1 LAEVHRRRLGTIPPK
16 SALSTPETSL
26 TPSARGVMTPVH
38 WSPTTPAIGSVP
50 RRGEKQPGKG
60 KRETQHTQSEGGKAA
75 REKGETVTWGGA
87 ECGKGGKVMINGKIM
102 QGQGMEAAMSG

>member
-1 LAEVHRRRLGTIPPK
+1 
-16 SALSTPETSL
+16 
-26 TPSARGVMTPVH
+26 MTPVG
-38 WSPTTPAIGSVP
+38 TDFGSVP
-50 RRGEKQPGKG
+50 RRGEKQPGTR

-75 REKGETVTWGGA
+75 ERKGETVTWGGA

>member
-26 TPSARGVMTPVH
+26 TPSARGVMTPVG
-38 WSPTTPAIGSVP
+38 TDFGSVP

-75 REKGETVTWGGA
+75 ERKGETVTWGGA

>member
-1 LAEVHRRRLGTIPPK
+1 
-16 SALSTPETSL
+16 
-26 TPSARGVMTPVH
+26 MTPVG
-38 WSPTTPAIGSVP
+38 TDFGSVP

-87 ECGKGGKVMINGKIM
+87 ECGKGGKVMINRENYAGTGDGGRDERLSRNCRRHRAARVGKKPL
-102 QGQGMEAAMSG
+102 APAMKTRGKG